1 MVSLKRSKKLNK
13 LFILNNLDFSFN
25 ISRSCKY
32 SGASSKPPVLPE
44 GSLEQ
49 VDNWHEGQ
57 DVHDGAVVGVQ
68 RNQVVVPSVQI
79 LYGKYYNQVGIA
91 T

>member
-1 MVSLKRSKKLNK
+1 M
-13 LFILNNLDFSFN
+13 I
-25 ISRSCKY
+25 
-32 SGASSKPPVLPE
+32 SGAGAAPIALPE

-57 DVHDGAVVGVQ
+57 DVHDGPVVGVQ

-79 LYGKYYNQVGIA
+79 LYGKYYVQVEIVIWA
-91 T
+91 FLI